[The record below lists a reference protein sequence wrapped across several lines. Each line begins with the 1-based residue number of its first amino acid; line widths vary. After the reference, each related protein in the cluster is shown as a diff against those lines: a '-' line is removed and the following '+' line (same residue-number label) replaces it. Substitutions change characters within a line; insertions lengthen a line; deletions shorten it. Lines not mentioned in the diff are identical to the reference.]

1 MLKWTAAIFGLLIAA
16 KAAVAQEN
24 EKLVGL
30 WKLVS
35 FQTEIQATGERRDVY
50 GKNPAGYWVYTP
62 EGRMIGMIVGE
73 GRKAG
78 ETEQDRAALHRTMIA
93 YSGTYTVEGDKSTTK
108 VDMSWNESWVG
119 TEQVRFFKLSGN
131 RVEFVSAWAP
141 SPNIPGRPVVRG
153 VLTWERV
160 K

>member
-1 MLKWTAAIFGLLIAA
+1 MLKWMVVIVGILVAA
-16 KAAVAQEN
+16 KAGVAQEK

-50 GKNPAGYWVYTP
+50 GKNPSGYWVYTP
-62 EGRMIGMIVGE
+62 EGRMIGMIVGA

-78 ETEQDRAALHRTMIA
+78 ETDQDRAALHRTMIA
-93 YSGTYTVEGDKSTTK
+93 YSGIYTVEGDKSTTK
-108 VDMSWNESWVG
+108 VDMSWNQAWVG
-119 TEQVRFFKLSGN
+119 TEQVRFFTISGD
-131 RVEFVSAWAP
+131 RVEFISAWAP
-141 SPNIPGRPVVRG
+141 SPNIPERPMVRG

>member
-1 MLKWTAAIFGLLIAA
+1 MLGMFLAIQTVL
-16 KAAVAQEN
+16 AQEK

-35 FQTEIQATGERRDVY
+35 FQTEIQATGERRNVY
-50 GKNPAGYWVYTP
+50 GQNPAGYWVYTP

-78 ETEQDRAALHRTMIA
+78 ETDQDRAALHRTMIG

-108 VDMSWNESWVG
+108 VDMSWNQSWVG
-119 TEQVRFFKLSGN
+119 TEQVRFFKISGD

-141 SPNIPGRPVVRG
+141 SPNIPERPMVRG